1 LVEIPGSDTYA
12 NLAHARVGLLSDTV
26 LPSYIGLYVSEL
38 TNRALMTTSGARIEP
53 DIDQVP
59 AMMAYRRELTKAASE
74 ATMLSV
80 SEQRALLGY
89 PRYAD
94 DDDTAER

>member
-1 LVEIPGSDTYA
+1 
-12 NLAHARVGLLSDTV
+12 
-26 LPSYIGLYVSEL
+26 
-38 TNRALMTTSGARIEP
+38 MTTSGARIEP

-74 ATMLSV
+74 PTMLSV

-89 PRYAD
+89 PRYAA

>member
-38 TNRALMTTSGARIEP
+38 NRALMTTSGARIEP

-89 PRYAD
+89 PRYAA